1 MLSYFVKHLPLLLL
15 AVTFNSTSTQPMQ
28 IAIEASSLN

>member
-1 MLSYFVKHLPLLLL
+1 MLSYFVKHFPLLLL
-15 AVTFNSTSTQPMQ
+15 AVTFNSTSMQPMQ

>member
-1 MLSYFVKHLPLLLL
+1 MLNYFVKHFQLLLL